1 MTKALYTFLFLVS
14 CCLMHSQIN
23 KAVFL
28 EDFNKANSKDKVK
41 MVANADFA
49 DIKEIYSKISDTL
62 DRIKDRVY
70 KNSRSDEAKFLFAL
84 IEAKQAIYFKKYNSA
99 ALTLENSLSTH
110 SRNGSDSLMCYW
122 QLKDVYIKLNN
133 LNKAVEANL
142 YYDKLAIRSK
152 DPKYINNIAKKSKIY
167 DVFGLYRQAITERR
181 REYNEVIQLKK
192 NDTDFIAGYLND
204 QGVYFNRLKMSDSA
218 LPYFKRAHDL
228 ISKKL
233 SYTSNKP
240 NYQFFKGLI
249 EGNTALAYTNKGD
262 YKNAIPLLKNDV
274 YYSLKVSDHES
285 AFNSYS
291 LLTKCYI
298 EMGNI
303 PLARKYADSA
313 IVLNEKIGRPKF
325 NLKTLLMEAELLD
338 EEGRHHA
345 SAEKY
350 RMYISLKD
358 SITNNEKELQLINE
372 QVALDIQKKD
382 LQIIEKNQQ
391 LQNSEVSAA
400 KQRAFRAYLMAGLVI
415 LMVVIAFLFYTNNS
429 SKKREYELAQKNEQI
444 QTQNKLIEASLKEKD
459 MLLREIHHRVK
470 NNLQIISS
478 VLNLQADKINDTKL
492 KEILSEIKLR
502 ISSIA
507 LTHQMLYQRS
517 SLSHVQLNEYLQNL
531 SLQISQSFDNEHI
544 QIRFENKT
552 ADLKIGIDLAIPLG
566 LLINEIITNAY
577 KHAFVG
583 MDGGK
588 IDVLVNTT
596 GNEIEVIIRDNG
608 KGLPKGYE
616 QMIENPSTLGFELI
630 SILSDQIRADLNL
643 TNNNGAQFKLKFRV

>member
-1 MTKALYTFLFLVS
+1 MKKANYSLLFIVFCFL
-14 CCLMHSQIN
+14 MQGQIN

-28 EDFNKANSKDKVK
+28 EEFNKANSKDKVK
-41 MVANADFA
+41 MVANADFS
-49 DIKEIYSKISDTL
+49 DIKEIYGKISDTL

-70 KNSRSDEAKFLFAL
+70 KNSKSDEAKFLFAL
-84 IEAKQAIYFKKYNSA
+84 IEAKQAIYFKKYNAA
-99 ALTLENSLSTH
+99 ALTLENSLSIH
-110 SRNGSDSLMCYW
+110 SRNGIDSLRCYG
-122 QLKDVYIKLNN
+122 QLKEVYIKLNN
-133 LNKAVEANL
+133 LNKAVEANQ

-152 DPKYINNIAKKSKIY
+152 EPKYINNIAKKSKIY

-181 REYNEVIQLKK
+181 KEYNELIHVKK

-218 LPYFKRAHDL
+218 LPYFIKAHEL

-262 YKNAIPLLKNDV
+262 YRNAVPLLKNDV
-274 YYSLKVSDHES
+274 YYSLKVSDLES

-298 EMGNI
+298 EMKNI
-303 PLARKYADSA
+303 GLARKYADSA

-338 EEGRHHA
+338 EEGKHHS

-400 KQRAFRAYLMAGLVI
+400 KQRVFRAYMMAGLVI
-415 LMVVIAFLFYTNNS
+415 LLVVVAFLFYTNNS

-444 QTQNKLIEASLKEKD
+444 QNQNRLIEASLKEKD

-478 VLNLQADKINDTKL
+478 VLNLQADKITDVKL

-507 LTHQMLYQRS
+507 LTHQMLYQKS
-517 SLSHVQLNEYLQNL
+517 SLSHVQLNEYIQNL
-531 SLQISQSFDNEHI
+531 AAQISQSFDNERI

-552 ADLKIGIDLAIPLG
+552 ADLTIGIDLAIPLG

-577 KHAFVG
+577 KHAFTG

-588 IDVLVNTT
+588 IEVLVNTT
-596 GNEIEVIIRDNG
+596 GNEVDVMIKDNG
-608 KGLPKGYE
+608 RGLPQGYE
-616 QMIENPSTLGFELI
+616 QMIQNPSTLGFELI
-630 SILSDQIRADLNL
+630 SILSDQIRAELQL
-643 TNNNGAQFKLKFRV
+643 ANNQGAQFKLKFRV